1 MFKMVFIFA
10 IGILFGPF
18 LCDAV

>member
-1 MFKMVFIFA
+1 MVFIFA